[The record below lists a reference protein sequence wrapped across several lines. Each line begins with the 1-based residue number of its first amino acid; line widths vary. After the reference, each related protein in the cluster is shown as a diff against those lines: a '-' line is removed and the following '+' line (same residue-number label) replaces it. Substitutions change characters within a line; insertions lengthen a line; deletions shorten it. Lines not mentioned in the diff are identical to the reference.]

1 MYRINIPISL
11 YYQIRI
17 QRHQERRRERI
28 RDRLFKRKSNN
39 PILKSIPEPDGY
51 PFLLHVQPNSSKLS
65 SIPSSS
71 KSNIT
76 QDLIP
81 PNTTSSYQKDIPIP
95 GWVSLQNQTRRRTI
109 RSLYSTSGKTYYPPG
124 SDRWRRYI
132 KKQRLEALSEEKHL
146 KRLERIAKK
155 DQLDFEQARYLKTSN
170 TNNVNV

>member
-76 QDLIP
+76 Q
-81 PNTTSSYQKDIPIP
+81 DIPIP